1 VNLRWRDVETGE
13 FQELTESLSIRFTT
27 ETRVIKRSAN
37 PEVYRAAVGVVIGE
51 GMQNAIAHL
60 DEGDIRRAERSLRHA
75 RSQARTLNYDLE
87 DDGIAED
94 IRRLEAYLAEVQ
106 ARGMNQ
112 LDRKILRS
120 GLYNQFELPV
130 EEEDEDN

>member
-1 VNLRWRDVETGE
+1 MIEYQNILQPLKQGPRLHYLACGLQVVDNLLG
-13 FQELTESLSIRFTT
+13 
-27 ETRVIKRSAN
+27 
-37 PEVYRAAVGVVIGE
+37 YAAVGVVIGE